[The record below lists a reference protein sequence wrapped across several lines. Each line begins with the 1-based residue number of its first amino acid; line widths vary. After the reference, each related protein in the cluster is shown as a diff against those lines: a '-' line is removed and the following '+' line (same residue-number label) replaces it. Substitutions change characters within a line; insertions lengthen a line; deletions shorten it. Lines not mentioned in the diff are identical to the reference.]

1 MPKELFRQYTGA
13 GRMLLSTQAVQEFY
27 AASSRKLGMPRR
39 ELRDATAAERLFIGR
54 TLGGLPGRAD
64 DADAGTSHMTC
75 NPLWRGTYSFAL
87 KIPVAALDPCRTLL
101 RWDID
106 GRQGAK
112 YGLRSVR
119 LLPRSPGKSAKKPT

>member
-1 MPKELFRQYTGA
+1 
-13 GRMLLSTQAVQEFY
+13 MLLSTQAVQEFY

-39 ELRDATAAERLFIGR
+39 EWDATAAERLFIGR

-87 KIPVAALDPCRTLL
+87 KIPVAALDPVGPYCAGISTAVKAQNTACAR
-101 RWDID
+101 
-106 GRQGAK
+106 
-112 YGLRSVR
+112 
-119 LLPRSPGKSAKKPT
+119 